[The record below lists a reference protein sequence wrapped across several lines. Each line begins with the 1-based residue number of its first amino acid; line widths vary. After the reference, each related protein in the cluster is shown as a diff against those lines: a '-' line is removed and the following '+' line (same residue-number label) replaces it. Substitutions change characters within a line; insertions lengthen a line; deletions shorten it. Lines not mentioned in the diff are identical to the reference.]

1 MNINTEIWGEPIA
14 YYEKYNIRTGAEDLN
29 DPDFEAYPPFTYSN
43 IYPEY
48 VDPRGTSHP
57 YTLRAGI
64 AAQKFTPDE
73 AFPDYSI
80 AYVGMYN
87 SELPQVDIVCVGQS
101 PDCSAGE
108 LEFAECFKSDPNEV
122 LPIAFISNNAY
133 RAFRS
138 VNTYTIAIHQ
148 FNNPIYTTSQG
159 RYTNGKYYYAPH
171 STDGDTWP
179 TFNISFDMAY
189 WRSFGLRSVIGMIYV
204 KYIDAELNESTGLPT
219 NTNYNPITL
228 HQYEANTAEWR
239 AAHPI
244 CAAYMALAVRNSTAG
259 NYASTNRT
267 DSIIPDL
274 TQNIKVN
281 PEVVTGSSD
290 TVSCISPATMI
301 GDFNNI
307 MYCPICGY
315 IGAMSGGSGG
325 VTAQIASTPSGGG
338 MTSGN
343 YPMFIGYHSGV
354 MHYGIGTA
362 ANQKTCFITF
372 DGTGSLDWIRRGA
385 AAYGL
390 FFTDGNPSDYPEVY
404 GENNDA
410 YRWVNENMCLGIVDS
425 DGYTNGDYTRGMGN
439 PTAPN
444 FTWLDT
450 TQSPYN
456 PSIPPNKDNTQYSDT
471 TDWNVLGGI
480 ANCNKMYACRAV
492 DIAMLAQALS
502 TALDLNAV
510 AANPMPVNEFSLQTF
525 LVNNPLDCIVS
536 LRKYPVDN
544 IVTGT
549 AEPIKFGTYS
559 NAAVTGIPTI
569 KSYEKILFK
578 FSVASKNAL
587 YPHFGDFRDYE
598 PYTHAELIVPFCG
611 TVQINPCDFIGHD
624 INVHMIID
632 YITGACTAYIAA
644 DGLVVTSI
652 SGSIGVDV
660 PLSGIQQATLESQ
673 RVNAVLN
680 RKAADASLNNAIVG
694 GLASSI
700 GVVGSVASGNI
711 MGTVASGAGLLN
723 SINRIEQADI
733 QYQKADYD
741 LKHMQV
747 PFKQVSAGS
756 PIASTV
762 IEHKCRLIIYRPVL
776 DDKYN
781 AEAYANTVGF
791 ACLKNGKVSEF
802 SGLTVGNIKLDGLNI
817 TEKEKQLIVNDFASG
832 VYL

>member
-1 MNINTEIWGEPIA
+1 MIVNTDIWGEPVA
-14 YYEKYNIRTGAEDLN
+14 YYEKYNIRTGATDLN
-29 DPDFEAYPPFTYSN
+29 DPDFEDYPPFTYSN
-43 IYPEY
+43 IYPEFS
-48 VDPRGTSHP
+48 DPLATSYP

-64 AAQKFTPDE
+64 AKGTFTPDTKL
-73 AFPDYSI
+73 PDYSI
-80 AYVGMYN
+80 AYVGMLN
-87 SELPQVDIVCVGQS
+87 PDLPQTDIVCVGQS
-101 PDCSAGE
+101 PTCSAGE
-108 LEFAECFKSDPNEV
+108 LEFAECFQSDPNEV
-122 LPIAFISNNAY
+122 LPIAFISCDVY
-133 RAFRS
+133 RKLRS
-138 VNTYTIAIHQ
+138 VNTYPIAIQQ
-148 FNNPIYTTSQG
+148 FNNPLFKTSQG
-159 RYTNGKYYYAPH
+159 NYNNGKYYYSPH
-171 STDGDTWP
+171 SREGDTWP
-179 TFNISFDMAY
+179 TRNICFDMAY
-189 WRSFGLRSVIGMIYV
+189 WRSIGLRSVIGMIYV
-204 KYIDAELNESTGLPT
+204 KYIDAELNETSGLPT
-219 NTNYNPITL
+219 RTDYSPMTL
-228 HQYEANTAEWR
+228 HAYESQTTEWR
-239 AAHPI
+239 EAHPI
-244 CAAYMALAVRNSTAG
+244 TAAYMALAVRNSTAG
-259 NYASTNRT
+259 NYASTNKT
-267 DSIIPDL
+267 DSIMPDL
-274 TQNIKVN
+274 TVNIKAN
-281 PEVVTGSSD
+281 PEIISEEFD
-290 TVSCISPATMI
+290 TVSPVSMI

-315 IGAMSGGSGG
+315 VGAMSGYGGG
-325 VTAQIASTPSGGG
+325 VTPQIASTSSSGG

-354 MHYGIGTA
+354 MHYGAPTGNST
-362 ANQKTCFITF
+362 QKRTCFITF
-372 DGTGSLDWIRRGA
+372 DGTGSLEWIRRGA

-390 FFTDGNPSDYPEVY
+390 FFTDGNPSDYPTIY
-404 GENNDA
+404 GENNDT
-410 YRWVNENMCLGIVDS
+410 YRWVNENMCLGIVDEN
-425 DGYTNGDYTRGMGN
+425 GYTNGDYTRGMSN

-444 FTWLDT
+444 FTWKDT

-510 AANPMPVNEFSLQTF
+510 AAEPMPVNEFSLQTF

-559 NAAVTGIPTI
+559 NATVTGIPTI

-781 AEAYANTVGF
+781 PEAYANTVGF

-802 SGLTVGNIKLDGLNI
+802 SGLTVGNIKLDGLNV